1 MFNFSFS
8 CKAKDMP
15 VAMKMARALSLAW
28 DLYTEDKAPFS
39 AVLETEMVAMRL
51 SVATGIRFNFPK
63 GLIL

>member
-1 MFNFSFS
+1 
-8 CKAKDMP
+8 MP